1 MAEPIRAALAVDQ
14 IRADAMA
21 EAFRDR
27 GGGTAD
33 RIIAAD
39 RTAMRVLVAD
49 AAAVA
54 DGFQALEPL
63 DKIALPE

>member
-1 MAEPIRAALAVDQ
+1 
-14 IRADAMA
+14 MA

-39 RTAMRVLVAD
+39 RTAMRVLVAA

-54 DGFQALEPL
+54 DGFRGRLERSGL
-63 DKIALPE
+63 AVDFAHGRAW